1 MADATLH
8 NHISRFLITQNQL
21 HNLGGGDGAQR
32 DGRKMD
38 QSGVKPDKADSASVT
53 KKQIKPGQK
62 EGGFLDT
69 AKVVAQALLIAL
81 VVRSLLFQ
89 PFNIPSGSLIPTLL
103 IGDYLFVSKYA
114 YGYSRF
120 SFPFGLIPFEGRI
133 LAADPKRGDVA
144 VFKLPKDEN
153 TDYIKRVIGLPGDSV
168 QMIDGRLYINGKVV
182 ERELVGDYRDDDDAA
197 GNGPKVPMY
206 RETLPG
212 GVSHMVIERYGD
224 RGPWDNTPLYKV
236 PEGHYFMMGD
246 NRDNSADSRDLSAV
260 GFVPF
265 DNFVGR
271 AEVLF
276 FSIDGAPAWQLWRW
290 PDAVRWDRLFKRVR

>member
-1 MADATLH
+1 ME
-8 NHISRFLITQNQL
+8 Q
-21 HNLGGGDGAQR
+21 GG
-32 DGRKMD
+32 
-38 QSGVKPDKADSASVT
+38 VEPDKTDTAVT
-53 KKQIKPGQK
+53 NSRKTRPAPK

-69 AKVVAQALLIAL
+69 VKIVAQALLIAL

-133 LAADPKRGDVA
+133 LGAEPKRGDVA
-144 VFKLPKDEN
+144 VFKLPKDES
-153 TDYIKRVIGLPGDSV
+153 TDYIKRVIGLPGETV
-168 QMIDGRLYINGKVV
+168 QMIDGRLYINGKIVD
-182 ERELVGDYRDDDDAA
+182 RELAGTYRDDEDSP
-197 GNGPKVPMY
+197 GTGPEVAKYTEM
-206 RETLPG
+206 LPG
-212 GVSHMVIERYGD
+212 GTSHTIIERYGD

-260 GFVPF
+260 GFVPL

-290 PDAVRWDRLFKRVR
+290 PDAVRWDRIFKRVR